1 LNLAALYWFTVE
13 FGICKEGNELKV
25 YGAGILSSLGELE
38 YAISDK
44 RSYFPLDLEEIVTKN
59 KNFVINNMQPFY
71 YVAESFE
78 NAKD

>member
-1 LNLAALYWFTVE
+1 MNLAALYWFTVE